1 MEIEPQPE
9 LDSKSPLLKVT
20 PLSKYLAMA
29 LFIVMPFVGGWIG
42 YRYAPEKIVEVDQ
55 IVYKDP
61 SNNITVNANNE
72 GSWLYYFNPQGGYSI
87 DYPSQWLF
95 ETKGLNV
102 VFRERMLT
110 DEQNGLVYESEGEEV
125 MLISIEKREPG
136 ETAEQWYARSTD
148 GKGVFQ
154 KMEASSVWRD
164 GIEYE
169 EKLEE
174 GTWTTYAMTIRK
186 DEVLLLSLN
195 ESLENIDSEL
205 LTQLPQNLR
214 TPPGDI
220 AAYIKKVSTIGGT
233 TYITFDDLLYRA
245 VTPTCF
251 GIGGYCT
258 ENSNT
263 VLVTTPARNNA
274 KLYGWYN
281 CADDTSSPG
290 LVLDAMGVQNRC
302 ELTLNQMKD
311 SPGTVYWLRFDDE
324 GYVID
329 VVEQYA
335 P

>member
-42 YRYAPEKIVEVDQ
+42 YRHAPEKIVEVDQ

-61 SNNITVNANNE
+61 SNNITATPNNE
-72 GSWLYYFNPQGGYSI
+72 GPWLYYFNPQGGYSI
-87 DYPSQWLF
+87 DYPSLWLF
-95 ETKGLNV
+95 ETKGLNG

-110 DEQNGLVYESEGEEV
+110 NEQDGFTYDSAGEEV
-125 MLISIEKREPG
+125 MRISIENHEPG
-136 ETAEQWYARSTD
+136 ETIEEWYAKNTD
-148 GKGVFQ
+148 GKGIFQ
-154 KMEASSVWRD
+154 KMKMSSVWRD

-169 EKLEE
+169 EKLEDE
-174 GTWTTYAMTIRK
+174 TWTTYAMTTSEDK
-186 DEVLLLSLN
+186 VLLLSLK
-195 ESLENIDSEL
+195 ESVKNVDSEL

-220 AAYIKKVSTIGGT
+220 AAHIKKVFTIGAT
-233 TYITFDDLLYRA
+233 TYLTYDELLYRA

-251 GIGGYCT
+251 GMGGYCT

-281 CADDTSSPG
+281 CEDDTSRPG
-290 LVLDAMGVQNRC
+290 LVFDAMGVQTRC
-302 ELTLNQMKD
+302 ELTLNQIKD
-311 SPGTVYWLRFDDE
+311 NLGIVYWLQFDDE
-324 GYVID
+324 GYITD